1 MNQRFLYNISSVST
15 DFDGIKTFKYHPTI
29 TDQPERFLM
38 LFEIRYHQ
46 TFSHWVFE
54 SAVFLREFKQLKL
67 VYPNLNILVNRNP
80 HRSYKKL
87 FFDLFGILESDIM
100 YLNNIEDDSVDY
112 TSIPPNSACIIMEN
126 FTQNSIA
133 PDVERTK
140 NLYTQ
145 FYNDI
150 QCIMNC
156 TVHKQISYSSQKK
169 CDLQEP
175 FKFKKIKNLWLPRNT
190 IENYKAND
198 RNPDYTRIKQILRL
212 KSHVV
217 YDTILTKNFLEQ
229 IKILTDSEEIY
240 LDLGGSLYVNG
251 FFCVNSVINVIGG
264 TPNESYPLLNLIIDL
279 IKSRGNTIKIVV

>member
-15 DFDGIKTFKYHPTI
+15 DFDGIKTFKYHHKI
-29 TDQPERFLM
+29 TNKPERFLM

-46 TFSHWVFE
+46 AFSHWVFE
-54 SAVFLREFKQLKL
+54 SAVFLREFKHLKL
-67 VYPNLNILVNRNP
+67 VYPNLKILVNKNP
-80 HRSYKKL
+80 HRSYKNL
-87 FFDLFGILESDIM
+87 FFNLFGILDSDIM
-100 YLNNIEDDSVDY
+100 YLDNIEDDTVDY
-112 TSIPPNSACIIMEN
+112 NNIPPNSACIIMEN
-126 FTQNSIA
+126 LTHNSIA

-156 TVHKQISYSSQKK
+156 TIHKQNHY
-169 CDLQEP
+169 CDLQESS
-175 FKFKKIKNLWLPRNT
+175 KFKKIKNLWLPRNN

-198 RNPDYTRIKQILRL
+198 RNPDYTRIKQILSL

-217 YDTILTKNFLEQ
+217 YDTILTKDFLEQ
-229 IKILTDSEEIY
+229 IKLLTDSEEIY

-264 TPNESYPLLNLIIDL
+264 TPNVSYPLLNLIIDL